1 MLELWGHR
9 MPRRDT
15 VEEMQWVSNGV
26 FLFGRVSKSSLER
39 PQNCVSWWC
48 QEKEKKEEE
57 VTIEWQYFC
66 WIALVP
72 PVCTGTC

>member
-1 MLELWGHR
+1 

-57 VTIEWQYFC
+57 VTIDQ
-66 WIALVP
+66 
-72 PVCTGTC
+72 